1 MRPRIFVIVLIA
13 ATVPALISGA
23 SAITALLLGVMG
35 AVVAAWILPKS
46 LTRSVAPIVSVAQR
60 LSRGDLSVHATTITP
75 EYLAPVARA
84 IDELSENLSRTLTEL
99 RSERDLVGHILDR
112 MEEGVLLL
120 DEQQRILR
128 TNPALVSMLLPRNTG
143 RPSENFGNQ
152 TVLEVFRNA
161 ELASA
166 LARARPETRVAE
178 EISIDGLKP
187 RQLLVRI
194 THFDEGQKG
203 FLVVAVD
210 VTEMR
215 RLESL
220 RRDFV
225 ANVSHE
231 LLTPVAAVQSA
242 TETLRG
248 VIDRDPK
255 NAKRFIDMIERN
267 TDRLHALVKD
277 LLELSRIESREF
289 RVIREEIDLARFLE
303 TLLALFQ
310 PRAEARNIVISIA
323 LQSRNLVVA
332 TDRRALEM
340 VVSNLV
346 ENAIKYCPDGSQ
358 ITISGNLD
366 STRFQLAVSDNGP
379 GIAAEHHGRLF
390 ERFYRIEP
398 GRARATG
405 GTGLGLSIVKN
416 LVEALGGSVG
426 LKSTLGQGST
436 FTMTFPPTAV
446 ASTVSQPGVS

>member
-1 MRPRIFVIVLIA
+1 MRTRIFAIVLVA
-13 ATVPALISGA
+13 ATVPALIAGA
-23 SAITALLLGVMG
+23 SAWSALLFG
-35 AVVAAWILPKS
+35 AIGAAIASWLLPKS
-46 LTRSVAPIVSVAQR
+46 VTRSIQPIVGIAQR

-75 EYLAPVARA
+75 DYLAPVARA
-84 IDELSENLSRTLTEL
+84 IDELSDNLSRTLTEL
-99 RSERDLVGHILDR
+99 RRERDLVGHILDR

-128 TNPALVSMLLPRNTG
+128 TNPSLVAMLLPRNTG
-143 RPSENFGNQ
+143 HPTENFGNQ

-166 LARARPETRVAE
+166 LARARPETRVE
-178 EISIDGLKP
+178 QEISIDGLKP
-187 RQLLVRI
+187 RQLMVRI

-203 FLVVAVD
+203 FLVVIVD

-231 LLTPVAAVQSA
+231 LLTPVAAVRSA

-248 VIDRDPK
+248 VVQRDPA
-255 NAKRFIDMIERN
+255 NATRFVDMIERN

-289 RVIREEIDLARFLE
+289 RVIREELDLGRFLE
-303 TLLALFQ
+303 TLTGLFQ
-310 PRAEARNIVISIA
+310 PRAEARNIPISIDLHPA
-323 LQSRNLVVA
+323 SIVVN

-340 VVSNLV
+340 LLSNLI
-346 ENAIKYCPDGSQ
+346 ENAVKYCPEGSH
-358 ITISGNLD
+358 ITVSGRLD
-366 STRFQLAVSDNGP
+366 ETHFRLSVADDGP
-379 GIAAEHHGRLF
+379 GIADEHHNRLF
-390 ERFYRIEP
+390 ERFYRIDP

-405 GTGLGLSIVKN
+405 GTGLGLSIVKH
-416 LVEALGGSVG
+416 LAEALGGSVG
-426 LKSTLGQGST
+426 LTSTVGQGST
-436 FTMTFPPTAV
+436 FVVSFPLPTV
-446 ASTVSQPGVS
+446 ISSTSKAYIP